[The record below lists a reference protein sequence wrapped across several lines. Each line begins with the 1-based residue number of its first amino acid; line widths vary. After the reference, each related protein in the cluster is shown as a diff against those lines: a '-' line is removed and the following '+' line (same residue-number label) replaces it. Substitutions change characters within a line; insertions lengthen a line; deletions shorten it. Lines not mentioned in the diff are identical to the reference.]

1 MPIDNALYNL
11 PGDIWWDDARPL
23 ATLRTMVNPGRVPYF
38 RQVLLS
44 RLDLD
49 PHGTRVLEVGCGGG
63 LLAEEI
69 AGLGFSVTGIDPS
82 EPSLAIARAH
92 AARSG
97 FNIDYRT
104 GVGERIPFPDSSFP
118 VVLCCDV
125 LEHVQDLDVVI
136 AEIARVLAPGGVFLY
151 DTINRTLISKLIVI
165 KVTQEWRATRFVPP
179 DLHDWRLFIKPAAM
193 QVALKRHGLTNIET
207 TGLMPAAGPL
217 TVLRAALGFR
227 NGKLNFGQLGRRL
240 AFRRTRLLACSY
252 MGYARKPVLS
262 TQPDPSN
269 SPGAEIEL
277 A

>member
-97 FNIDYRT
+97 FNIDY
-104 GVGERIPFPDSSFP
+104 
-118 VVLCCDV
+118 
-125 LEHVQDLDVVI
+125 
-136 AEIARVLAPGGVFLY
+136 
-151 DTINRTLISKLIVI
+151 
-165 KVTQEWRATRFVPP
+165 
-179 DLHDWRLFIKPAAM
+179 
-193 QVALKRHGLTNIET
+193 
-207 TGLMPAAGPL
+207 
-217 TVLRAALGFR
+217 
-227 NGKLNFGQLGRRL
+227 
-240 AFRRTRLLACSY
+240 
-252 MGYARKPVLS
+252 
-262 TQPDPSN
+262 
-269 SPGAEIEL
+269 
-277 A
+277 

>member
-1 MPIDNALYNL
+1 MPIDNTLYNL
-11 PGDIWWDDARPL
+11 PGDLWWDDASPL

-38 RQVLLS
+38 RHVLLN
-44 RLDLD
+44 RLGLN
-49 PHGTRVLEVGCGGG
+49 PHATRVLEVGCGGG

-69 AGLGFSVTGIDPS
+69 AGLGFSLTGIDPS

-92 AARSG
+92 AAHSG
-97 FNIDYRT
+97 LSINYQT

-118 VVLCCDV
+118 VVLCGDV
-125 LEHVQDLDVVI
+125 LEHVQDLGAVI

-165 KVTQEWRATRFVPP
+165 KIVQEWPATRFVPA
-179 DLHDWRLFIKPAAM
+179 DLHDWRLFIKPAELRA
-193 QVALKRHGLTNIET
+193 ALERHGLTNIET

-217 TVLRAALGFR
+217 AILRAARGFR
-227 NGKLNFGQLGRRL
+227 GGRLNFGQLGRRL

-262 TQPDPSN
+262 T
-269 SPGAEIEL
+269 
-277 A
+277 